1 MKGKWQ
7 IRSDDMQ
14 TGKNVWLNIKYA
26 LLQMMF
32 WTAAASG
39 YAFLTQMLQYKGFD
53 EAQIGVINAVKLF
66 STVIFQVIIGS
77 FSDKHAK
84 ERPLK
89 YIIAFLAG
97 IACILTVIFYGASLS
112 YGFTIILFIGF
123 GATFTCISPMI
134 DALSLLYINNGVH
147 VNYVAGRA
155 AGSAAWAVAC
165 VLFGICADRFGVDK
179 LILLQFVFTAGILLV
194 AVVMNKININD
205 GKSAG
210 KQEKVS
216 SALFLIKRY
225 RKYRWFLIGS
235 AVMFMGYN
243 VGTTFL
249 INVFEGLGGN
259 NTHYG
264 IAEFV
269 MAISEVPSAFIFMK
283 FRKKISLDKMM
294 LCCAFFM
301 TLKNVFAAFSGSV
314 SVIIISQSCEMLGF
328 GLFYAGSV
336 FMVEELLSP
345 VDVVKGMSLINAA
358 TVGVGEGVGALVCG
372 YINSRFGLA
381 FLMRCSVLI
390 SVISILCMMVMCR
403 ISKNMERDL
412 T

>member
-1 MKGKWQ
+1 MG
-7 IRSDDMQ
+7 
-14 TGKNVWLNIKYA
+14 TEKNLCLNLKYA

-53 EAQIGVINAVKLF
+53 EAQIGVINAIKLF
-66 STVIFQVIIGS
+66 STVVFQVIIGS
-77 FSDKHAK
+77 FSDRYANKI
-84 ERPLK
+84 PLK

-97 IACILTVIFYGASLS
+97 ISCIVTFIFYGAELS
-112 YGFTIILFIGF
+112 FGFTIIVFIGF
-123 GATFTCISPMI
+123 GATFTCISPII
-134 DALSLLYINNGVH
+134 DALSLRYINSGVN

-165 VLFGICADRFGVDK
+165 VLFGIIADRFGVDK
-179 LILLQFVFTAGILLV
+179 LILLQLVFTAGIIFAALL
-194 AVVMNKININD
+194 MNKIDVAHNNAA
-205 GKSAG
+205 K

-216 SALFLIKRY
+216 SASTIIRRY

-249 INVFEGLGGN
+249 INVFEHLGGS

-269 MAISEVPSAFIFMK
+269 MAISEVPSAFLFVK
-283 FRKKISLDKMM
+283 FRKRLSLDKMM

-314 SVIIISQSCEMLGF
+314 TVIILSQSCEMLGF

-336 FMVEELLSP
+336 FMVEELLPS

-358 TVGVGEGVGALVCG
+358 TVGIGEGVGALVCG
-372 YINSRFGLA
+372 YINSRFGLT
-381 FLMRCSVLI
+381 FLMRCSVVI
-390 SVISILCMMVMCR
+390 SAVSILCMMVMCR
-403 ISKNMERDL
+403 ITKYINYEWIQKKERFGKYDE
-412 T
+412 